1 VVGRAGALRV
11 TSVGSLED
19 ASELQDNVAACV
31 PDVIEPVLPAAVTTP
46 AATTNDLTATTS
58 ICTPSSRPPTVG
70 ERIKERDHDQ
80 NRELFL
86 RRAAH

>member
-31 PDVIEPVLPAAVTTP
+31 PDVIA
-46 AATTNDLTATTS
+46 
-58 ICTPSSRPPTVG
+58 G
-70 ERIKERDHDQ
+70 GRDHARGHHQ
-80 NRELFL
+80 
-86 RRAAH
+86 

>member
-1 VVGRAGALRV
+1 MVGRAGALRV

-46 AATTNDLTATTS
+46 AAATNDLTAYHLYLHAFVAS
-58 ICTPSSRPPTVG
+58 AYR
-70 ERIKERDHDQ
+70 
-80 NRELFL
+80 
-86 RRAAH
+86 RRANKGEGS